1 VAYKFK
7 NGPKTV
13 LKKKKKKKLVYN
25 PITPF
30 YFSLS
35 PFLSFITEGKEQ
47 RMRLE
52 ESRRILFT

>member
-13 LKKKKKKKLVYN
+13 LKKKKKKLVYK